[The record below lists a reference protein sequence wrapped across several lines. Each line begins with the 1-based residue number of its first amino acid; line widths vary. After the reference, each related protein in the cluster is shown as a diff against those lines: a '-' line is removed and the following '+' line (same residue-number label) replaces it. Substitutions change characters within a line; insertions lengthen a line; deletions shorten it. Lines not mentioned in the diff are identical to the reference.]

1 MEVLPDPESRE
12 GVIIHLSASLLSPR
26 FPRQPFAPTPSG
38 HLPTANDEFYTT
50 FALVVE
56 PLTFGVLPQTALPA
70 LGWILVFGLGAA
82 CTVPSIIRYLDSFSR
97 TGKVKG
103 SETEEQ
109 KSI

>member
-1 MEVLPDPESRE
+1 LQDSESSD
-12 GVIIHLSASLLSPR
+12 GVIIHLSAALLSPR
-26 FPRQPFAPTPSG
+26 FPRQPFKSIPSG
-38 HLPTANDEFYTT
+38 QSPIADDEFNTT
-50 FALVVE
+50 FALVIE

>member
-1 MEVLPDPESRE
+1 MEVLPDPESSS

-38 HLPTANDEFYTT
+38 HLPTTNDEFYTT

-82 CTVPSIIRYLDSFSR
+82 CTVPTIIQYIDSISR
-97 TGKVKG
+97 IGEVKG
-103 SETEEQ
+103 SGSEKR

>member
-12 GVIIHLSASLLSPR
+12 RVIIHLSAALLSPR
-26 FPRQPFAPTPSG
+26 FRRQPFAPTPSG

-82 CTVPSIIRYLDSFSR
+82 CTVPTMIRYLDHLG
-97 TGKVKG
+97 TNGEVKRSG
-103 SETEEQ
+103 SEKR